1 LLKFIDGAN
10 LGLATAIDGWLSAK
24 KASKM
29 NQSVG
34 TEKTG
39 ATLPTLRAE
48 LVKLPAGREL
58 QISGVGHLAVQIGLF
73 RYPRL
78 GPARNLRWREP
89 INRA

>member
-1 LLKFIDGAN
+1 VSQPLESIKAQGRGFLALPKSIDRAN

-29 NQSVG
+29 DQSVG

-58 QISGVGHLAVQIGLF
+58 QIKFKTVGRAK
-73 RYPRL
+73 
-78 GPARNLRWREP
+78 ARAAL
-89 INRA
+89 